1 MHGAP
6 HPLDPNLGVHFLR
19 HELSSLRDEIA
30 ERRPRTAAERVALQ
44 RRAVL
49 TINRVLEATSF
60 LAESFYT
67 PGVPEYD
74 TWRHGTLEKSFKE
87 RHLTCSANLRLD
99 TVSRAAM
106 MVWQDEFKV
115 RRWMQEDLFP
125 AETPSAP
132 YWMAR
137 ASDEGVW
144 RSLEALDQ
152 LYREATIKDEIF

>member
-6 HPLDPNLGVHFLR
+6 HPLDPDLGVHFLR
-19 HELSSLRDEIA
+19 YELSRLRDEIA
-30 ERRPRTAAERVALQ
+30 DRRPRTVPERVALQ
-44 RRAVL
+44 RLAVL

-67 PGVPEYD
+67 PGIPEYD
-74 TWRHGTLEKSFKE
+74 TWRCGTLEKSFKQS
-87 RHLTCSANLRLD
+87 HLTRSANLRLD

-106 MVWQDEFKV
+106 MVWKDEYKV
-115 RRWMQEDLFP
+115 RGWMQDALVP
-125 AETPSAP
+125 GETSSAP
-132 YWMAR
+132 YWLAR

-152 LYREATIKDEIF
+152 MYRAKINPDPP